1 MTALEF
7 RVPISPIPGF
17 YASVRLIAVSLARLG
32 PPYSS
37 ARLLV
42 SVGDYADLS
51 RVKAENEWAAAY
63 PIEWRIVSHELFET
77 QSYMATG
84 ADRYCE
90 PARADTVVL
99 CDADTCPV
107 ARFDEL
113 LSRMAGARAK
123 VMAGLQAH
131 FSPFGGSASSNEGKW
146 RELLA
151 GAGFTNQPLVWRYS
165 MDPEGLMGSAPPYF
179 NYGMVAFNRPAFDR
193 IAPIASQYVEIAL
206 KLLDQPFFAA
216 QVGLT
221 FALLAAEIDPLFLG
235 HAYNCA
241 NDDLVWTTG
250 LTSTK
255 DIKIIHYLREDEF
268 ARLSF
273 LADPAERA
281 KFLGT
286 PKRNLVSER
295 LRDHIASLAGC
306 LGIER

>member
-7 RVPISPIPGF
+7 RIPISPVPGF
-17 YASVRLIAVSLARLG
+17 YASIRLIAASLARLG
-32 PPYSS
+32 PPYST

-42 SVGDYADLS
+42 SVGDYAALS
-51 RVKAENEWAAAY
+51 EVKAANEWAAAY
-63 PIEWRIVSHELFET
+63 PIEWRSVPHELFAT
-77 QSYMATG
+77 RSYMATG

-90 PARADTVVL
+90 PAGADVVML

-113 LSRMAGARAK
+113 LSRIAGARST
-123 VMAGLQAH
+123 VAGLQAH
-131 FSPFGGSASSNEGKW
+131 FSPFGGTAASNEAKW

-151 GAGFTNQPLVWRYS
+151 GAGFMNQPLAWRYS
-165 MDPEGLMGSAPPYF
+165 MDPEGALGSAPPYF
-179 NYGMVAFNRPAFDR
+179 NYGVVAFSRPAFDR

-206 KLLDQPFFAA
+206 ELLDQPFFAA

-241 NDDLVWTTG
+241 NDDLVWATG
-250 LTSTK
+250 LSSIK

-295 LRDHIASLAGC
+295 LRDHVASLAGC